1 MLSLA
6 VLFQILKPLFLSLF
20 HLYFCDIPFPRILKP
35 VFVLFKF
42 SESDEH
48 PSSPPFSVEVDK
60 FSEIPISD
68 FETADRDRDFET
80 GDFID
85 DDFGLSIRQ
94 ESEKL
99 RQQQLL
105 IEQEVRHIFRWTKL
119 F

>member
-1 MLSLA
+1 
-6 VLFQILKPLFLSLF
+6 
-20 HLYFCDIPFPRILKP
+20 
-35 VFVLFKF
+35 
-42 SESDEH
+42 
-48 PSSPPFSVEVDK
+48 VEVDK

-68 FETADRDRDFET
+68 FETADRDFET

-105 IEQEVRHIFRWTKL
+105 IEQEVRHIFHWTKR